1 MYLSCYE
8 YRRIG
13 NKDIHTVGCELNIS
27 DAISFAGTLPE
38 DEEAIVFNTCS
49 FLDTKEKQSQLLVKL
64 IKDLYPDKKMYIFGC
79 DVNNNPSFYSKYD
92 NIYTSEQSV
101 EQINKYCNL
110 SYKQN
115 TKNIHIKVQDGCNY
129 RCAFCIISSLRP
141 KPFSIPYSKIK
152 PLVESNLKN
161 NQNITLIL
169 SGTELTLYK
178 DPETGYT
185 ISQLLDHLLSDFP
198 QLTYLGIPC
207 VDPASNEI
215 ERIIDLNA
223 KYKNAIGCLNLAVQ
237 AGNNTLLKVMRR
249 RHTIERIREIHEYAK
264 GKNIELRWD
273 LVVGFPGETEELY
286 NETKELVKELR
297 PNFITALAYSPRYGT
312 PAYSMSN
319 QIPEEIKQ
327 KRVYELRSLC
337 NTVNEIDIN
346 EYKQVFDIDTSDL
359 YTLNLDNYDMLL
371 EFLRSDN
378 IYNTVYIKYN
388 KDKAFVY
395 DTYIDFIKKYK
406 PNTKLLILLP
416 DKNIMHSYITYY
428 AGSRFEKIQFNNRY
442 LLIP

>member
-49 FLDTKEKQSQLLVKL
+49 FLDDKEKQSQLLVQL
-64 IKDLYPDKKMYIFGC
+64 LKDLYPEKKMYIFGC

-92 NIYTSEQSV
+92 NIYTSERSV
-101 EQINKYCNL
+101 DHINKHCNL

-115 TKNIHIKVQDGCNY
+115 TKQIHIKVQDGCNY

-152 PLVESNLKN
+152 QLVENNLKN
-161 NQNITLIL
+161 NPDVTLIL

-185 ISQLLDHLLSDFP
+185 ISEMLDRLFTDFP
-198 QLTYLGIPC
+198 QLHYLGIPC
-207 VDPASNEI
+207 VDPASKEI
-215 ERIIDLNA
+215 EKLIDLNY

-237 AGNNTLLKVMRR
+237 AGNNTLLKAMKR
-249 RHTIERIREIHEYAK
+249 RHNVERIREIHEYAK
-264 GKNIELRWD
+264 GKGVELRWD

-286 NETKELVKELR
+286 NETKELVKELK
-297 PNFITALAYSPRYGT
+297 PSFITALAYSPRKGT
-312 PAYSMSN
+312 PAYSMDN
-319 QIPEEIKQ
+319 QVPEDIKRQ
-327 KRVYELRSLC
+327 RVYELRSLV
-337 NTVNEIDIN
+337 NTVNEININ

-359 YTLNLDNYDMLL
+359 YTLNLDDYDSFLN
-371 EFLRSDN
+371 FLRSDN

-388 KDKAFVY
+388 KNKHFEY
-395 DTYIDFIKKYK
+395 DTYIDFIKKYRQNK
-406 PNTKLLILLP
+406 VLILLP
-416 DKNIMHSYITYY
+416 DEATLHSYITYY
-428 AGSRFEKIQFNNRY
+428 TGSKFEQVKFNKRY